1 MRKFEIFLIMVI
13 GIHSYSCQQN
23 KATEYQQKD
32 SDQIRDYIK
41 AIPGEDE
48 PVEVSLINRGEVLI
62 GYAGCYDCHKTENR
76 SKGPSF
82 QDISKRY
89 PVNQVYIDHLARK
102 IISGGT
108 GAWGYPVM
116 TPHPDIG
123 FEDAQ
128 AMAAYILSSKNQ

>member
-1 MRKFEIFLIMVI
+1 MLKLKILFILIL
-13 GIHSYSCQQN
+13 GLASFSCHQN
-23 KATEYQQKD
+23 RETENQ
-32 SDQIRDYIK
+32 SLAAEQIRDYIK

-48 PVEVSLINRGEVLI
+48 PVEITLINRGEVLI
-62 GYAGCYDCHKTENR
+62 AYSGCYDCHKTENR

-116 TPHPDIG
+116 TPHPNIG

-128 AMAAYILSSKNQ
+128 AMAAYVLSSKNP

>member
-1 MRKFEIFLIMVI
+1 MLKLKILFILIL
-13 GIHSYSCQQN
+13 GLASFSCHQN
-23 KATEYQQKD
+23 RETENQ
-32 SDQIRDYIK
+32 SLAAEQIRDYIK

-48 PVEVSLINRGEVLI
+48 PVEITLINRGEVLI
-62 GYAGCYDCHKTENR
+62 AYSGCYDCHKTENR

-116 TPHPDIG
+116 TPPSQYRI
-123 FEDAQ
+123 
-128 AMAAYILSSKNQ
+128 

>member
-1 MRKFEIFLIMVI
+1 MGKFLLFQILILGVVFQ
-13 GIHSYSCQQN
+13 SCNSPKESEN
-23 KATEYQQKD
+23 KQIATDKTIY
-32 SDQIRDYIK
+32 YIK
-41 AIPGEDE
+41 PIEGDDE
-48 PVEVSLINRGEVLI
+48 IIDVELIKRGEVMI
-62 GYAGCYDCHKTENR
+62 SYSGCYDCHKSENR

-89 PVNQVYIDHLARK
+89 PIKQIYIDHLARK

-116 TPHPDIG
+116 TPHPSVR

-128 AMAAYILSSKNQ
+128 SMAAYILSTKNQ